1 MSARAG
7 RLWPAVLCVLG
18 GIALAVGLALAYVTR
33 DDSSPAVAL
42 GSVVLGSLLVLSG
55 STWAV
60 RRERADDDLVRPSG
74 SGWLPPPAWWYPV
87 GAAGLV
93 DLAAGPAV
101 SGWIGL
107 GGAILVAAAMV
118 GAGHALVAPAS
129 GPDRTVVRAAR
140 RLRAVAAPAH
150 AGPAG
155 GLVGALEPVG
165 RSGVRVVAVGPDGR
179 WADVMLG
186 TADRA
191 RAAADLAGVE
201 LHEQT
206 DPAFSRRF
214 SRRPPSGPG

>member
-1 MSARAG
+1 VSARAG
-7 RLWPAVLCVLG
+7 RLWPAVLCALG
-18 GIALAVGLALAYVTR
+18 GITLAVGLALAYLTR
-33 DDSSPAVAL
+33 EDPSPAVAL
-42 GSVVLGSLLVLSG
+42 GSVLLGSLLVLAG
-55 STWAV
+55 SVWAV
-60 RRERADDDLVRPSG
+60 RRERADDDLVRPDG
-74 SGWLPPPAWWYPV
+74 SGRLPAPAWWYPV
-87 GAAGLV
+87 GAAGSV

-107 GGAILVAAAMV
+107 GGAVLVAAAAV
-118 GAGHALVAPAS
+118 GAGRALIAPAT

-140 RLRAVAAPAH
+140 RLRAVAGPAH
-150 AGPAG
+150 TEPAG

-165 RSGVRVVAVGPDGR
+165 RSGVRLVAVGPDGR

-191 RAAADLAGVE
+191 RATAELAGVE

-214 SRRPPSGPG
+214 SPRRPSGPG